1 MRKIYL
7 VDMSL
12 LVVVG
17 ALAAVLVNKSSNP
30 AETSTTDVTAQE
42 YDRPEMAE
50 HTGNS
55 TAIPDVRS
63 PPE

>member
-7 VDMSL
+7 VDMGL

-17 ALAAVLVNKSSNP
+17 SLAAVLVNKSSNP
-30 AETSTTDVTAQE
+30 AETSTTDVTAQV

-50 HTGNS
+50 HTGNGI
-55 TAIPDVRS
+55 AVPDVRS

>member
-7 VDMSL
+7 VDMGL

-17 ALAAVLVNKSSNP
+17 SLAAVLVNKSSNP
-30 AETSTTDVTAQE
+30 AETSTTDVTAQV

-50 HTGNS
+50 HTENG